1 MYKLDMVK
9 KIAISEVRQNLSGLL
24 RRLERTPDLKILI
37 TRDGKPVAQLT
48 VPPQLGPRVSAGQA
62 LLGLAALVGAPDAVR
77 AAGDES
83 IAEQHD
89 HYLYSRE

>member
-1 MYKLDMVK
+1 MVK

-37 TRDGKPVAQLT
+37 TRDGKTIAQLT
-48 VPPQLGPRVSAGQA
+48 VPPQQGSRVSAGQA
-62 LLGLAALVGAPDAVR
+62 LLGLASLAGAPDVATN
-77 AAGDES
+77 AGHVADGES